1 MNETGKNNA
10 LPGTGL
16 QAIHANRLE
25 DLRQLVI
32 WMLRRQPL
40 APLQAETFLVQS
52 NGIAQWLRLALAELP
67 DVSDESRGGLG
78 VAAVTDFLLPSR
90 FVWQAYRAVLGP
102 QAVPESSPFD
112 KSRLL
117 WRLYAMLPE
126 LCRGSPFEPLA
137 RFLDGTEPEQRRFQL
152 AERLADLFDQ
162 YQVFRADWLAAWEQG
177 EDCLITANGARQALE
192 SEQLWQPA
200 LWRRLLNSV
209 GEGASSSGRA
219 QVHERF
225 MQAVQDAATERPAG
239 LPSRLVVFGVSSMPR
254 QTLEV
259 LAALGRWCQVLLCV
273 HNPCEFYWADIISD
287 RELLRARRKRGRQR
301 PGMPD
306 QLELEQM
313 HQHAHP
319 LLAAWGKQGRD
330 YIRLLDEF
338 DDPQNYR
345 AGFEQAG
352 QRIDLFDAPSQAHL
366 LAQIQ
371 TDILQLRPIS
381 EIREAVRSI
390 DPDRDSSLRF
400 HSAHSP
406 LREVE
411 VLHDQLLAAFSADED
426 LRPRDVIV
434 MVPDINQ
441 YAASIEAVF
450 GRYDPDDDRHIPFT
464 ISDQGQRHHVPV
476 VVALEALMGLPE
488 SRLGVSEVMTL
499 LEVPAVRERFGLA
512 EVDLGVLLRWIRGA
526 NIRWGLDAGQRA
538 ALDLPEGLSANTWLF
553 GLERMLLGYCMGQE
567 PAWRGV
573 EPYPEVAGL
582 SAGLAGRLAE
592 FIQRLR
598 QAFASLKEPGTP
610 QEWVARLQWLD
621 EQMLAELNGHD
632 ALAWERLLQTV
643 DAWFEAC
650 QEAGM
655 AEQRLPINIVRE
667 CWLEGLDEGGLSQRF
682 LAGKV
687 NFATLMPMRAI
698 PFRHVCLL
706 GMNDGDYPR
715 SRPAPDFDLMANQYR
730 PGDRSR
736 REDDRYLFLEA
747 LLSARDC
754 LNISWVGRNVA
765 DNSACPPSVLVAQL
779 RDHLDAGWQLA
790 GRGRQASLA
799 AELTLEHPLQPFS
812 PRYFP
817 TEPQPDAQPSKL
829 FTYDREWRAAHDGS
843 QAASLGF
850 RLAPVEADQ
859 RPDLSALVRLF
870 KSPPEAFYRQRL
882 GVYFSDDSQSAD
894 DVEAFAFD
902 GLRQWQL
909 REELIKSALVDS
921 DDQAGLGQRLDQARE
936 QLAGRG
942 DLGLGALREIQ
953 WQALTRPLPEM
964 HRRYRDVCEQATS
977 ASDLTL
983 IWTCP
988 GQLEPPVVLE
998 ANLGGLW
1005 RSGGQMLRVSLSPS
1019 RGASDKAGKHIRLE
1033 RMGEAWLSHL
1043 LAHACGHRLRSS
1055 VVFADHSVSLLPL
1068 EPEDAAHWLADWVA
1082 AWFEAMR
1089 APPPVTAQVAS
1100 AWFKAGNS
1108 HHDCMAAAAK
1118 IHQEQ
1123 LARDAG
1129 YLRRVWPQFD
1139 PDDDALGRWVERL
1152 YQPLFDA
1159 IDAGDS

>member
-1 MNETGKNNA
+1 MSENGQNNA

-25 DLRQLVI
+25 DLRQLVV

-67 DVSDESRGGLG
+67 DATDELRGGLG
-78 VAAVTDFLLPSR
+78 VAAVTDFFLPSR

-102 QAVPESSPFD
+102 EAVPQSSPFD
-112 KSRLL
+112 KSHLL
-117 WRLYAMLPE
+117 WRLYALLPE
-126 LCRGSPFEPLA
+126 VCQAPPFEPLA
-137 RFLDGTEPEQRRFQL
+137 RFLDGPEPEQRCFQL

-177 EDCLITANGARQALE
+177 EDSLITANGARQALAP
-192 SEQLWQPA
+192 EQCWQPA
-200 LWRRLLNSV
+200 LWRRLLESV
-209 GEGASSSGRA
+209 GDGASASGRA

-225 MQAVQDAATERPAG
+225 MQAVNNAHGERPAG

-306 QLELEQM
+306 QLEMEQM
-313 HQHAHP
+313 HLHAHP

-338 DDPQNYR
+338 DDPQCYR
-345 AGFEQAG
+345 GGFESAG
-352 QRIDLFDAPSQAHL
+352 QRIDLFDAPAETHL
-366 LAQIQ
+366 LGQIQ
-371 TDILQLRPIS
+371 SDIQQLRPIS
-381 EIREAVRSI
+381 EIREQSRTI
-390 DPDRDSSLRF
+390 DPKQDASLRF

-411 VLHDQLLAAFSADED
+411 ILHDQLLAAFNADAS

-450 GRYDPDDDRHIPFT
+450 GRYDPDDVRHIPFT

-476 VVALEALMGLPE
+476 VVALEALLGLPE

-512 EVDLGVLLRWIRGA
+512 EADLGVLLRWIRGA
-526 NIRWGLDAGQRA
+526 NIRWGLDAQQRA
-538 ALDLPEGLSANTWLF
+538 ALDLPDGMSANTWLF
-553 GLERMLLGYCMGQE
+553 GLERMLLGYCMGE
-567 PAWRGV
+567 ASAWRGV
-573 EPYPEVAGL
+573 EPYAEVAGL

-592 FIQRLR
+592 FVQRLR
-598 QAFASLKEPGTP
+598 QAFVQLAEPGTP
-610 QEWVARLQWLD
+610 SEWVARLQWLD
-621 EQMLAELNGHD
+621 EQMLAELDGHD

-655 AEQRLPINIVRE
+655 AEQALPINIVRE

-706 GMNDGDYPR
+706 GLNDGDYPR
-715 SRPAPDFDLMANQYR
+715 SRPAPDFDLMADQYR

-747 LLSARDC
+747 LLSARDR
-754 LNISWVGRNVA
+754 LSISWVGRSVA

-779 RDHLDAGWQLA
+779 RDHLDAGWQVA
-790 GRGRQASLA
+790 GRDDQPSLA

-817 TEPQPDAQPSKL
+817 TGQTADVSPGRL

-843 QAASLGF
+843 QARALAV
-850 RLAPVEADQ
+850 RLAAVDVDQ
-859 RPDLSALVRLF
+859 RPDLTALVRFF

-882 GVYFSDDSQSAD
+882 GVHFGDDSDNAD
-894 DVEAFAFD
+894 DVEPFGFD

-909 REELIKSALVDS
+909 REELIHSALLAS
-921 DDQAGLGQRLDQARE
+921 DDPAGLSQRLEQARGH
-936 QLAGRG
+936 LAGRG
-942 DLGLGALREIQ
+942 DLGLGALRDIQ

-964 HRRYRDVCEQATS
+964 HQRYCSVRGQATP
-977 ASDLTL
+977 ASDLAL
-983 IWTCP
+983 SWTCP

-1005 RSGGQMLRVSLSPS
+1005 RRGGQLLRLSLSPS
-1019 RGASDKAGKHIRLE
+1019 KGGSGRQIRLE
-1033 RMGEAWLSHL
+1033 RLGEAWLSHL

-1055 VVFADHSVSLLPL
+1055 VVFADCSVSLLPL
-1068 EPEDAAHWLADWVA
+1068 EPEDAAHCLAEWVA
-1082 AWFEAMR
+1082 AWFEAMQE
-1089 APPPVTAQVAS
+1089 PLPVTAVVAS
-1100 AWFKAGNS
+1100 AWFRGEKGK
-1108 HHDCMAAAAK
+1108 HGPMAEAAK
-1118 IHQEQ
+1118 THQQQ
-1123 LARDAG
+1123 LAQDAG
-1129 YLRRVWPQFD
+1129 YLRRAWPQFD
-1139 PDDDALGRWVERL
+1139 PDDETLGRWIERL
-1152 YQPLFDA
+1152 YRPLHDA
-1159 IDAGDS
+1159 IDEGDA